1 MDIIFPDEVL
11 MNLVEPQFSYYDK
24 KSFEEKTGIIKPKYK
39 LLRKKLPFPLNSFI
53 FFVLTTN
60 VDACERF
67 FTLHLQQTDWINIK
81 TGYLLEKCSYLDIR
95 KIEVLDEGN
104 VLKKMKDCDNKF
116 LKIAKLS
123 DKKFSE
129 IKTLYANSYQN
140 PVKVSEEIR
149 ELIEIATTDSEE
161 KILQRLGL

>member
-1 MDIIFPDEVL
+1 MDIIFPDKVL

-60 VDACERF
+60 ANACERF
-67 FTLHLQQTDWINIK
+67 FTLHLYQTDWINIK
-81 TGYLLEKCSYLDIR
+81 TGYLMENCSYLDIR
-95 KIEVLDEGN
+95 KIEVLDENN

-140 PVKVSEEIR
+140 PVKISEEIR

>member
-1 MDIIFPDEVL
+1 MDIIFPDDVL

-53 FFVLTTN
+53 FFVLTTKIG
-60 VDACERF
+60 ACERF
-67 FTLHLQQTDWINIK
+67 FTLYLRQADWINKK
-81 TGYLLEKCSYLDIR
+81 TGYLTEECSYLDIR
-95 KIEVLDEGN
+95 KIEVLDEKS

-123 DKKFSE
+123 DEKFLE
-129 IKTLYANSYQN
+129 IKNLYANSYQN

-161 KILQRLGL
+161 RILQRLGL